1 VLRPDSDGVGDVDML
16 VASVAVLDTNELVE
30 SEGGPVTVEV
40 RLDVRDVGVDVEI
53 VEVRSSV
60 EEEANKEPDVV
71 ALSDVVEAELAS
83 KLGLEL
89 KLGELKLGKLKL
101 GLKVE
106 LRLPVKLSLDI
117 ELRLEVKLGLR
128 PELELV

>member
-89 KLGELKLGKLKL
+89 KLG
-101 GLKVE
+101 
-106 LRLPVKLSLDI
+106 
-117 ELRLEVKLGLR
+117 LR

>member
-53 VEVRSSV
+53 LEVRFSV
-60 EEEANKEPDVV
+60 EEEADEETDVV
-71 ALSDVVEAELAS
+71 ALSDVVKTELAS

-89 KLGELKLGKLKL
+89 KLEELKL

-106 LRLPVKLSLDI
+106 LRLPVKLSLDT

>member
-1 VLRPDSDGVGDVDML
+1 VLRPDSDDVGDVDML

-40 RLDVRDVGVDVEI
+40 RLDVMNVGVDVEI
-53 VEVRSSV
+53 VEVRSNV
-60 EEEANKEPDVV
+60 EEEADEEPDVV
-71 ALSDVVEAELAS
+71 ALSDVVETELAS

-106 LRLPVKLSLDI
+106 LRLPVKLSLDT

>member
-53 VEVRSSV
+53 VEVRSSM

-101 GLKVE
+101 EELKLGLKV
-106 LRLPVKLSLDI
+106 